1 MSISEYITDGGYLP
15 RCQDHPTLASSMPES
30 DNWNRL
36 CNNIRW
42 KFKQNTKDLVHKEEE
57 ERPGELEAAE
67 IHRGALAPSWVWK
80 AKPTT
85 AEQET
90 VETYQGDGENTMAP
104 ATGIYLKRI

>member
-1 MSISEYITDGGYLP
+1 MGVT
-15 RCQDHPTLASSMPES
+15 CQDHPTLAFSMPES

-42 KFKQNTKDLVHKEEE
+42 KFKENTKDLVHKEEA

-80 AKPTT
+80 A
-85 AEQET
+85 E
-90 VETYQGDGENTMAP
+90 GEAYHGG
-104 ATGIYLKRI
+104 TGNGRNLPGTLDLYLNR